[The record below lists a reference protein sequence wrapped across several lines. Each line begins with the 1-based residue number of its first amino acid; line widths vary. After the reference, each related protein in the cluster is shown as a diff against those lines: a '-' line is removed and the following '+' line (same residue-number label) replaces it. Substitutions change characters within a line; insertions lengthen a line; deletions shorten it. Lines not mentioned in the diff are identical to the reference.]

1 MPNRHYTL
9 THSLA
14 SWQYAL
20 SALSEY
26 LPQGVATD
34 DLPALYTLP
43 IFAVVVVI
51 DTATLQKSPKHPD
64 DIITHWADEHNW
76 AVSLVPTQTEHSTLH
91 APKEASAIGDVEV
104 FRYVFIPKDPKHLS
118 PEKRDTI
125 AHIVDEQLTAHLT
138 HKLNAQT
145 ELGLSPD
152 NLPSLSDLDRLDSL
166 DDLNALPALDAKPTY
181 HLDVHI
187 VSVTHMLRRHKLAC
201 FDMDSTL
208 IKQEV
213 IVELAKLAGVGDE
226 VDKITEQAMRGEID
240 FATSFAGRVGL
251 LAGLDESIIDKIKPL
266 LIPQQG
272 AFITI
277 SALKSMGYHT
287 ALVSGG
293 FEPFAKYIAEL
304 LGIDEYHANP
314 LDIDAGKLTGMV
326 TAPILDGNQ
335 KAKIVAKI
343 AESRGIDMG
352 DVICVGD
359 GANDL
364 PMMAISDLGIA
375 YHAKP
380 IVQARADASVN
391 VTGLEGVLY
400 ALGYPALTVK
410 GGGE

>member
-26 LPQGVATD
+26 LPQDIKVD
-34 DLPALYTLP
+34 DLPALYDLP
-43 IFAVVVVI
+43 IFAVVVVV
-51 DTATLQKSPKHPD
+51 DKQTAQANPKHPD
-64 DIITHWADEHNW
+64 DIVVQWANDHNW

-91 APKEASAIGDVEV
+91 APKEASAISDVEV
-104 FRYVFIPKDPKHLS
+104 LRYVFIPKDKAHLS
-118 PEKRDTI
+118 PDKKDTI
-125 AHIVDEQLTAHLT
+125 AHMVDEQLTAHLS

-145 ELGLSPD
+145 ELGLSLD
-152 NLPSLSDLDRLDSL
+152 SLPSLDDLDRLDSL

-213 IVELAKLAGVGDE
+213 IVELAKLAGVGDD

-240 FATSFAGRVGL
+240 FATSFANRVGL
-251 LAGLDESIIDKIKPL
+251 LAGLDESIIDDIKPL
-266 LIPQQG
+266 LIPHAG

-287 ALVSGG
+287 ALISGG
-293 FEPFAKYIAEL
+293 FEPFAKHIANL

-314 LDIDAGKLTGMV
+314 LDIDGGKLTGMV

-343 AESRGIDMG
+343 AENRGIDMS

-364 PMMAISDLGIA
+364 PMMAISDLGVA
-375 YHAKP
+375 YRAKP
-380 IVQARADASVN
+380 IVQARADVAVN

-410 GGGE
+410 GSDE